1 MRMEE
6 LRQLANRLYPKGQC
20 RFVRPGITQASAI
33 SHAPF
38 SPDGRSVDE
47 IFDDIRKPG
56 SWVALYNVEKDARYR
71 EFLAEVQAAFKPLIV
86 REQGRLLDVGGFIFI
101 SAPPSVTPF
110 HIDRENN
117 FWLQIHGRKRMTVWD
132 PGPDG
137 VVDIPAVENFIVT
150 RDLSQVRFEET
161 MRPLAHEFDTVPGDG
176 VYFPSTSPHMTYSGR
191 DWVAPGDEVCVSIGV
206 VFYTELTR
214 RHARVHAF
222 NRMARRV
229 GFSPR
234 PPGESPVRD
243 HAKSLLGGAMVRARA
258 RIGRYALPPGL

>member
-20 RFVRPGITQASAI
+20 RFVRPGITQASAF

-132 PGPDG
+132 PGPTESWTFPRWR
-137 VVDIPAVENFIVT
+137 ISSSPAT
-150 RDLSQVRFEET
+150 
-161 MRPLAHEFDTVPGDG
+161 
-176 VYFPSTSPHMTYSGR
+176 
-191 DWVAPGDEVCVSIGV
+191 
-206 VFYTELTR
+206 
-214 RHARVHAF
+214 
-222 NRMARRV
+222 
-229 GFSPR
+229 
-234 PPGESPVRD
+234 
-243 HAKSLLGGAMVRARA
+243 
-258 RIGRYALPPGL
+258 